1 MVWLGGPRGWRPG
14 GRRPRGI
21 YLHDPPP
28 GYHPP
33 RPGIPLKA
41 RQRQAR
47 QDWLLMHA
55 ATAVL
60 ALAAVA
66 FMVIMIVIIAGG
78 PSAGRQG
85 A

>member
-1 MVWLGGPRGWRPG
+1 MVWLGGPRGWRPS

-33 RPGIPLKA
+33 RLKLPLKD

-47 QDWLLMHA
+47 QDWVLMRV
-55 ATAVL
+55 ATVVL
-60 ALAAVA
+60 ALAAA
-66 FMVIMIVIIAGG
+66 TLTVIMIVIIVTR
-78 PSAGRQG
+78 S
-85 A
+85 